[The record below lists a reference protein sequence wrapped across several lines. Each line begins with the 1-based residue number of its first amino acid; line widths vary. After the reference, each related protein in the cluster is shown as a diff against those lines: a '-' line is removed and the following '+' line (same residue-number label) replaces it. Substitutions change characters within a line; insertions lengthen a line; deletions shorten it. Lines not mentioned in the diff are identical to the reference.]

1 MFNFLK
7 TYKKSHIIKN
17 DLQEYD
23 IKYNFP
29 LSYLNLIN
37 KDIEQINKNL
47 EEEYKKQIKNLKS
60 TIDVM
65 LLLEFKDCYYE
76 FISDH
81 IGVNYLELI
90 YDIQD
95 DHIKDK
101 INELSLNINDV
112 MSDETKMH
120 VELYY
125 DQDLNKDLV
134 RFNMKYRYD
143 RLFIIDPIK
152 LFNQAFENHY
162 KNSFK
167 SIIGMNNYNQSVIA
181 DFKMR
186 PNILISGQTG
196 RGKSNIGNQLLLS
209 LMGQYSSKE
218 LDILIFDETRVEF
231 YTYQLSDYVSHHIV
245 EYDDLFERLHQLNTE
260 SNRRLN
266 KLHKYNVTNIDQY
279 NDIMNQDHKN
289 LMKRI
294 VIYID
299 ECMNLSKE
307 SIQLIKQISK
317 QGQFTGIHFIISSM
331 QTSTQNSNIIDLM
344 DDENY
349 HYLLFKGLHHYLF
362 NGEYDDLFNNLNIHE
377 FVYYYLNENNQPVF
391 ERCRGCYMSM
401 KSIDKI
407 TAYLHHK
414 ED

>member
-294 VIYID
+294 VIYI
-299 ECMNLSKE
+299 
-307 SIQLIKQISK
+307 
-317 QGQFTGIHFIISSM
+317 
-331 QTSTQNSNIIDLM
+331 
-344 DDENY
+344 
-349 HYLLFKGLHHYLF
+349 
-362 NGEYDDLFNNLNIHE
+362 
-377 FVYYYLNENNQPVF
+377 
-391 ERCRGCYMSM
+391 
-401 KSIDKI
+401 
-407 TAYLHHK
+407 
-414 ED
+414 

>member
-7 TYKKSHIIKN
+7 SHKKNYMIKN

-23 IKYNFP
+23 IRYNFP

-47 EEEYKKQIKNLKS
+47 EEEYKKQIKNLKA

-76 FISDH
+76 FIYDH

-90 YDIQD
+90 YYIQD
-95 DHIKDK
+95 DHIQDK
-101 INELSLNINDV
+101 LEDLSLSINDV
-112 MSDETKMH
+112 MSDDMKIYIES
-120 VELYY
+120 YY
-125 DQDLNKDLV
+125 DNDLNKDLV
-134 RFNMKYRYD
+134 KFNMKYRYD
-143 RLFIIDPIK
+143 QLFIIDPVK
-152 LFNQAFENHY
+152 LFNQAFENQY
-162 KNSFK
+162 KNSFQ
-167 SIIGMNNYNQSVIA
+167 SIVGMNNYNQSVIA
-181 DFKMR
+181 DFKTR

-209 LMGQYSSKE
+209 LMGQYSKEE
-218 LDILIFDETRVEF
+218 LDIIIFDETKVEF
-231 YTYQLSDYVSHHIV
+231 YVYKLSDYVSHHII
-245 EYDDLFERLHQLNTE
+245 EYEDMFEKLNQLNTE

-266 KLHKYNVTNIDQY
+266 TLHEHKVTNIDQY
-279 NDIMNQDHKN
+279 NNITNQDNKD

-317 QGQFTGIHFIISSM
+317 QSQFTGIHFIISSM

-344 DDENY
+344 NDKNY

-377 FVYYYLNENNQPVF
+377 FVYYYLNENNQRVF